1 MDVEKLG
8 IAGAFSF
15 TPPVYKDHR
24 GLFTTPF
31 EGAAFEGASG
41 RPLFTVGQISHN
53 VSAAGVLRGIHFT
66 ATPPGKAKYVYCPHG
81 RVRDFLVDLRLGSPT
96 FGRWVENDLSGENA
110 RAVHIPV
117 GVGHAFLAC
126 EEGSVIVYVMP
137 GRYVAVDE
145 LSVSP
150 FDPEIGLP
158 VGDVDAGLLS
168 ERDVSAPSLGEAS
181 ERGLLADF
189 QLCRDREGVL

>member
-8 IAGAFSF
+8 IEGAFTF

-31 EGAAFEGASG
+31 EGAEFEGALS

-53 VSAAGVLRGIHFT
+53 VSAAGVLRGIHYT

-110 RAVHIPV
+110 RAVYIPV
-117 GVGHAFLAC
+117 GVGHAFLAR
-126 EEGSVIVYVMP
+126 EDDSVIVYVMP
-137 GRYVAVDE
+137 GHYVPANE

-150 FDPEIGLP
+150 IDPAIGLP
-158 VGDVDAGLLS
+158 VQDADADLLS
-168 ERDVSAPSLGEAS
+168 ERDTAAPSLAEAS
-181 ERGLLADF
+181 ERGLLAGYR
-189 QLCRDREGVL
+189 LCRDAEAAL